1 MLYLLIVAAVVILD
15 LKIKKYVEDNRERGE
30 QKEILNGK
38 IILKKQYNRGM
49 FMNFMEDK
57 KETVKKI
64 SGILLGLLLLLFAIM
79 LPKKGN
85 KLYKLGLSLCL
96 GGAIS
101 NTYDRF
107 HHGYVIDYFS
117 FNCKKLKDIVFNLAD
132 IFIILGSVIITLASL
147 FNKGNESCIDEI
159 IE

>member
-1 MLYLLIVAAVVILD
+1 MLYILVVAAIVILD
-15 LKIKKYVEDNRERGE
+15 IKIKNYVEENRERGE
-30 QKEILNGK
+30 QKEILKGK

-49 FMNFMEDK
+49 FLNFMDDK

-107 HHGYVIDYFS
+107 HRGYVIDYFS

-132 IFIILGSVIITLASL
+132 IFIILGSVILTLASL
-147 FNKGNESCIDEI
+147 LSKGTDGPIDEM